1 MPTIVL
7 VRHGRAEAG
16 FGSHRDPGLDDV
28 GHAQAEATA
37 EQLAARFEEA
47 VPIYSSPLKRAQE
60 TAAALARRWR
70 SEVVLEPRVAEIPSP
85 TEDLRERARW
95 LQGVMAG
102 KWTDLPPE
110 LLRWRQGLIDCVLG
124 FETDTVVFC
133 HFIAINVVVGAATG
147 AEELIVFRPDNA
159 SVTVIRTDSRK
170 LALITLGDEADTR
183 LN

>member
-7 VRHGRAEAG
+7 VRHGRAAAG
-16 FGSHRDPGLDDV
+16 FGSHRDPGLDEV
-28 GHAQAEATA
+28 GRAQAEATA
-37 EQLAARFEEA
+37 AELAARFEEP

-60 TAAALARRWR
+60 TAAPLARRWG
-70 SEVVLEPRVAEIPSP
+70 SEVILEPRVAEIPSP

-110 LLRWRQGLIDCVLG
+110 LVRWRQELIECVLG
-124 FETDTVVFC
+124 FESDTVVFC

-159 SVTVIRTDSRK
+159 SVTDVCTDGGE
-170 LALITLGDEADTR
+170 LAPIVLGHEGDTR
-183 LN
+183 VN

>member
-1 MPTIVL
+1 MPTILL
-7 VRHGRAEAG
+7 VRHGQAAAG

-28 GHAQAEATA
+28 GRAQAEATA
-37 EQLAARFEEA
+37 EELAARFEEP

-60 TAAALARRWR
+60 TAAPLARRWG
-70 SEVVLEPRVAEIPSP
+70 SEVVIERRVAEIPSP

-102 KWTDLPPE
+102 KWTDLPEE
-110 LLRWRQGLIDCVLG
+110 LLRWRQEMIDCVLG
-124 FETDTVVFC
+124 FETDVVVFC

-147 AEELIVFRPDNA
+147 AEELIVFRPDNG
-159 SVTVIRTDSRK
+159 SVTDVQTNFRE
-170 LALITLGDEADTR
+170 LVLITLGDEADTR

>member
-7 VRHGRAEAG
+7 VRHGRAAAG

-28 GHAQAEATA
+28 GRAQAEATA
-37 EQLAARFEEA
+37 AELVKRFEEP

-60 TAAALARRWR
+60 TATALARRWG

-102 KWTDLPPE
+102 RWADLPPD
-110 LLRWRQGLIDCVLG
+110 LIRWRQEMIDCVLG
-124 FETDTVVFC
+124 FETDAVVFC

-147 AEELIVFRPDNA
+147 VEELIVFRPDNG
-159 SVTVIRTDSRK
+159 SVTDVGTDFGK
-170 LALITLGDEADTR
+170 LALITLGAEANTR

>member
-1 MPTIVL
+1 MPTTVL

-16 FGSHRDPGLDDV
+16 FGSHLDPGLDDV
-28 GHAQAEATA
+28 GRAQAEATA
-37 EQLAARFEEA
+37 AKLAARFEEP
-47 VPIYSSPLKRAQE
+47 VPIYSSPLKRTQE
-60 TAAALARRWR
+60 TAAALARRWG
-70 SEVVLEPRVAEIPSP
+70 SEVILEPRVAEIPSP

-110 LLRWRQGLIDCVLG
+110 LLRWRQEMIECVLG

-159 SVTVIRTDSRK
+159 SVTDVQTSEGRLRSTV
-170 LALITLGDEADTR
+170 LGVEASTR
-183 LN
+183 VN